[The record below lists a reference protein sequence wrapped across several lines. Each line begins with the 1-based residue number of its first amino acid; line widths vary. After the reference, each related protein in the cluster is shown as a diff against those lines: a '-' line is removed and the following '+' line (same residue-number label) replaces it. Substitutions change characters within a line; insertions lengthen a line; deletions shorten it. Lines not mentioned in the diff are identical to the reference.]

1 MAYLAIDL
9 GAGSGRVI
17 AGTISGGRLVLDE
30 LHRFPNVPVYRDG
43 MLCWDFSR
51 LFGEI
56 ERGIRTACEKGYE
69 VEGIG
74 VDTWG
79 VDFALVDSEG
89 RLLGDPVCYRD
100 DRTRGMAE
108 IASRRLSRERFY
120 ILTGIQQLE
129 INTVYQLLS
138 LQRRG
143 VLPGREVRLLFMPD
157 LINFLLTG
165 AICNEYTIASTSQLL
180 DARSREWSSEA
191 IGALGFPAGIFQPI
205 VRPGT
210 RLGRLAPQIA
220 AETGAT
226 ATPVYAVGS
235 HDTASAIGAIPA
247 TGTDWAFLSSGTWSL
262 LGVTLPEPIL
272 SSDALAGDFT
282 NEGGVDNKILF
293 MRNVTGLWPIQ
304 RLMAEWEASGTP
316 VSYETLL
323 GECEMAAPFRSLIDG
338 DDPSFTNPV
347 SMSDAIRAFCR
358 RTSQPEPGTR
368 GELGRC
374 VLDSLA
380 LKYRRVLRELE
391 ACTGRTLRRL
401 YVVGGGSR
409 NELLNR
415 LIADA
420 SGLEVVTGLTEAT
433 ATGNILQQ
441 AIASG
446 AVADWEQARRIV
458 SGSFG
463 FRSWFPSDPAAWDE
477 PALRAEK
484 MFT

>member
-9 GAGSGRVI
+9 GAGSGGSSPEPFP
-17 AGTISGGRLVLDE
+17 AGRLVLDE

-108 IASRRLSRERFY
+108 FAFRRLSRERFY
-120 ILTGIQQLE
+120 VLTGIQHLE

-143 VLPGREVRLLFMPD
+143 VLPRQEVRLLFMPD

-191 IGALGFPAGIFQPI
+191 IERLDF
-205 VRPGT
+205 RPGYFS
-210 RLGRLAPQIA
+210 RLYVPELGWGGLPRRLRLRRAQLQLRFMPWDRTIRPAPS
-220 AETGAT
+220 ERF
-226 ATPVYAVGS
+226 PLRVP
-235 HDTASAIGAIPA
+235 IG
-247 TGTDWAFLSSGTWSL
+247 LSSAREPGRCWVLRS
-262 LGVTLPEPIL
+262 PEPIL

-293 MRNVTGLWPIQ
+293 MRNITGLWPIQ

-323 GECEMAAPFRSLIDG
+323 GECETGCTVPQSDRRRRSFIYESRVDVG
-338 DDPSFTNPV
+338 RRS
-347 SMSDAIRAFCR
+347 AFCR
-358 RTSQPEPGTR
+358 RTSQPEPGTQ
-368 GELGRC
+368 G
-374 VLDSLA
+374 
-380 LKYRRVLRELE
+380 
-391 ACTGRTLRRL
+391 
-401 YVVGGGSR
+401 
-409 NELLNR
+409 
-415 LIADA
+415 
-420 SGLEVVTGLTEAT
+420 
-433 ATGNILQQ
+433 
-441 AIASG
+441 
-446 AVADWEQARRIV
+446 
-458 SGSFG
+458 
-463 FRSWFPSDPAAWDE
+463 
-477 PALRAEK
+477 
-484 MFT
+484 

>member
-1 MAYLAIDL
+1 M
-9 GAGSGRVI
+9 
-17 AGTISGGRLVLDE
+17 
-30 LHRFPNVPVYRDG
+30 
-43 MLCWDFSR
+43 
-51 LFGEI
+51 
-56 ERGIRTACEKGYE
+56 
-69 VEGIG
+69 
-74 VDTWG
+74 
-79 VDFALVDSEG
+79 
-89 RLLGDPVCYRD
+89 
-100 DRTRGMAE
+100 
-108 IASRRLSRERFY
+108 
-120 ILTGIQQLE
+120 
-129 INTVYQLLS
+129 
-138 LQRRG
+138 
-143 VLPGREVRLLFMPD
+143 
-157 LINFLLTG
+157 
-165 AICNEYTIASTSQLL
+165 
-180 DARSREWSSEA
+180 
-191 IGALGFPAGIFQPI
+191 
-205 VRPGT
+205 
-210 RLGRLAPQIA
+210 
-220 AETGAT
+220 
-226 ATPVYAVGS
+226 
-235 HDTASAIGAIPA
+235 
-247 TGTDWAFLSSGTWSL
+247 
-262 LGVTLPEPIL
+262 
-272 SSDALAGDFT
+272 
-282 NEGGVDNKILF
+282 DNKILF
-293 MRNVTGLWPIQ
+293 MRNITGLWPIQ

-323 GECEMAAPFRSLIDG
+323 GECETAAPFRSLIDG
-338 DDPSFTNPV
+338 DDPLFTNPV

-458 SGSFG
+458 SESFG

-477 PALRAEK
+477 PALRVEK